1 MAVKI
6 IKKEEH
12 LKITLE
18 GSDFFYRRIPSPE
31 RAEILQRL
39 TPRRGGD
46 PNWEKV
52 MKEMLQ
58 FGLKDWSNV
67 EDAEGA
73 SVPFDKELAGWL
85 PQTIQVDLL
94 DALGANV
101 EQLQE
106 EIKNLPA
113 S

>member
-6 IKKEEH
+6 IKKEER

-58 FGLKDWSNV
+58 FGLLDWKDV
-67 EDAEGA
+67 EDADDQP
-73 SVPFDKELAGWL
+73 VPFDRELCGWL

-101 EQLQE
+101 EQLQDE
-106 EIKNLPA
+106 VKNLPA